1 MIYLYDNPSRTDNI
15 INAEIIFD
23 SGKTIE
29 TGPLNSDGSA
39 TSVETNADNVSS
51 FVVKITDWDG
61 DAPGLTE
68 LEAFETGIEN
78 PLRFIKL
85 TDECENFIYDYIIE
99 SGDKTKLSLYSYN
112 APELS
117 TENYRV
123 DCDNKKCLAAIES
136 EMIVVACPKGESC
149 MITVTSK
156 DGFSDSARVSNPK
169 NKKLLKKA
177 IDFDKYHHR
186 VLKSHKQKVYYKN
199 MLLHF
204 YDELMWKIKRTVL
217 SKYLTYLPAMR
228 LPG

>member
-1 MIYLYDNPSRTDNI
+1 M
-15 INAEIIFD
+15 
-23 SGKTIE
+23 
-29 TGPLNSDGSA
+29 
-39 TSVETNADNVSS
+39 
-51 FVVKITDWDG
+51 VKITDWDG

-68 LEAFETGIEN
+68 LEAFETEIEN

-169 NKKLLKKA
+169 NKKILKKA

-186 VLKSHKQKVYYKN
+186 VLKSHKQKVYYKK

-204 YDELMWKIKRTVL
+204 YDELMWKIKRT
-217 SKYLTYLPAMR
+217 K
-228 LPG
+228 